1 MSGEFDS
8 RLAALCRSFRD
19 RLAAERAALPRLAA
33 DRSCRDEYLACVHR
47 IGGSAGTFGAPRVS
61 LAAERLEEHLR
72 RGGDAAPGG
81 ALAVLLAEIDREL
94 GRSPDQG

>member
-1 MSGEFDS
+1 MSGELHS

-33 DRSCRDEYLACVHR
+33 DGARRDELLACVHR

-72 RGGDAAPGG
+72 RGEDAAPDG
-81 ALAVLLAEIDREL
+81 ALAVLLAEIDRVL
-94 GRSPDQG
+94 GRQPEQG